1 VLTFPAGGKK
11 KAKGIHRRERSLP
24 VTVSR
29 TCACIG
35 TPSGFTNDNLL
46 EPEQVRPG
54 CSTRAANQWH
64 LNMNSQLSKTE
75 ANRTISFPEINFPE
89 TSEQVKVNTIEE
101 Y

>member
-1 VLTFPAGGKK
+1 MGTHIPS
-11 KAKGIHRRERSLP
+11 RREEVFLSLSAGREP
-24 VTVSR
+24 V
-29 TCACIG
+29 

-64 LNMNSQLSKTE
+64 LNINSQLSKTE
-75 ANRTISFPEINFPE
+75 ANRAISFPEINFPE